1 MWVMVMAMFM
11 AMAMVMVVGGGLVMG
26 RVMAIAVARAT
37 VRATVRVAVTAR
49 VMIGQGMVRT
59 GLLLWGCGDGSGM
72 VAGMVTG
79 RVQVLY
85 RYGYVKVEGV
95 DLGCV
100 HSTVIVTDCCG

>member
-1 MWVMVMAMFM
+1 MVRVWSGQGYCCGVVVMV
-11 AMAMVMVVGGGLVMG
+11 
-26 RVMAIAVARAT
+26 T
-37 VRATVRVAVTAR
+37 
-49 VMIGQGMVRT
+49 
-59 GLLLWGCGDGSGM
+59 GM

-95 DLGCV
+95 GLGCV